1 MAERNTHRSE
11 PGDERSALPESDGG
25 KRSRL
30 AQLFERFE
38 EHGQYWI
45 TRNVGTKT
53 FYVQWYDADSR
64 QTRRASLK
72 TKSSSEATKKVEKLI
87 ANDVTG
93 DPREA
98 LAKKPMEFVGQALE
112 YYRTEYVA
120 ELRSKDAAESA
131 IDNFLLPRLG
141 SRRIASFRKKDSLD
155 FAKQLEKEGHANSYV
170 SRILSILR
178 SAFNRAEDDD
188 KIPRAPKVPE
198 VRREAEKDAE
208 PLRGRQLTIPELA
221 HLFDCVADL
230 HVLKFLN
237 AEVNSAARPEA
248 ILEARAEQIEWA
260 HSLFELNPVGRK
272 QTKKFRPFMR
282 IATTWRPWLE
292 PITSGPIVS
301 YAGQPVKSVKK
312 AMQGLVKRSGL
323 KGRIN
328 ATSIRH
334 TLGRYMENVA
344 HVPEREISLFMGHIP
359 VSKKKSTR
367 RYTPANPYH
376 PKYMINAI
384 AAVEAFVRE
393 INMQTKKWDLEKPG
407 VVKPGWTKPQ

>member
-1 MAERNTHRSE
+1 MAERNNNRSQSI
-11 PGDERSALPESDGG
+11 DEHPALRESDSG
-25 KRSRL
+25 KRSP
-30 AQLFERFE
+30 ATSLFERFE
-38 EHGQYWI
+38 EHGLYRI

-53 FYVQWYDADSR
+53 FYVQWYDGDSR

-72 TKSSSEATKKVEKLI
+72 TKSSSEATKKVEKLV
-87 ANDVTG
+87 ADAVTG

-98 LAKKPMEFVGQALE
+98 LAEKPTEFVGQALD
-112 YYRTEYVA
+112 YYRAEYVA
-120 ELRSKDAAESA
+120 ELRSKKAAESA

-141 SRRIASFRKKDSLD
+141 TRRIASFRKKDSLD
-155 FAKQLEKEGHANSYV
+155 FAKQLEKEGLANAYV

-178 SAFNRAEDDD
+178 SAFNRAEEDD
-188 KIPRAPKVPE
+188 KISRAPRVPE
-198 VRREAEKDAE
+198 VRGEAEKEVE
-208 PLRGRQLTIPELA
+208 PLRGRELTIPEVA
-221 HLFDCVADL
+221 GLFDRVADW
-230 HVLKFLN
+230 HFLN
-237 AEVNSAARPEA
+237 FLIAEVNTAARPEA

-393 INMQTKKWDLEKPG
+393 INKHTKKWDLEKPG
-407 VVKPGWTKPQ
+407 VIKPGWKTT

>member
-1 MAERNTHRSE
+1 MAEQSNKNASVSRDKASLL
-11 PGDERSALPESDGG
+11 SESDGG
-25 KRSRL
+25 KR
-30 AQLFERFE
+30 AAPAFEHFE
-38 EHGQYWI
+38 DHGHYWV
-45 TRNVGTKT
+45 TRNVETKI
-53 FYVQWYDADSR
+53 FYVQWYDSDSH
-64 QTRRASLK
+64 QTRRATLK

-87 ANDVTG
+87 ADGVTG

-98 LAKKPMEFVGQALE
+98 LAEKPMEFVGQALE

-120 ELRSKDAAESA
+120 ELRSKEAAESA
-131 IDNFLLPRLG
+131 MDNFLLPRLG
-141 SRRIASFRKKDSLD
+141 TRRIASFRKKDSLD

-178 SAFNRAEDDD
+178 SAFNRAEEDD
-188 KIPRAPKVPE
+188 KISRAPRVPE
-198 VRREAEKDAE
+198 VRGEREKEIE
-208 PLRGRQLTIPELA
+208 PLRGRELIIPELA
-221 HLFDCVADL
+221 HLFDCVVDWHL
-230 HVLKFLN
+230 LKFLN
-237 AEVNSAARPEA
+237 AGANSAARPEA
-248 ILEARAEQIEWA
+248 ILEARAERIDWA
-260 HSLFELNPVGRK
+260 HSLFELNPEGRK
-272 QTKKFRPFMR
+272 QTKKFRPIMR

-367 RYTPANPYH
+367 RYSPADPYH
-376 PKYMINAI
+376 PDYMINAI
-384 AAVEAFVRE
+384 AAVEKFVRE
-393 INMQTKKWDLEKPG
+393 INKLTKKWDLEKPG
-407 VVKPGWTKPQ
+407 VIKPGWKKP